1 MKVILV
7 SASPRR
13 KELLERLGWPVEVRP
28 AAVQEEDYPPLEPAQ
43 VAMCLAAR
51 KVAAAWPTL
60 AEEEVALAADTLV
73 VWEGRILGKPST
85 LDEAAAFLRGLSG
98 KLHEVY
104 TGVALATLSR
114 TWLLYERTV
123 VRFHPLSEELIQT
136 YLRVSPPLDK
146 AGAYG
151 AQDLIGLAGIA
162 EIHGDFYNVMGLP
175 VQKLVQYWL
184 RVFGPLPG

>member
-1 MKVILV
+1 MILV